1 MGALEIIA
9 VMLGL
14 INITLIVRRS
24 VWNYPFG
31 IAMVT
36 LYAQIFHEARLYSD
50 ALLQIFFFIVQIYG
64 WWYWRRGKAQ
74 AGDVVVEA
82 LSNRARLTWAV
93 GLAAAIG
100 LWGWMMATRTD
111 AAFPWW
117 DGAIA
122 MMSVAAQLLM
132 SRRYLENWVLWILV
146 DCLAVGLYWVKDLH
160 LTAALY
166 VVFLALSIWG
176 LEEWMRVRA
185 RAGAAA

>member
-1 MGALEIIA
+1 MSALEIIA
-9 VMLGL
+9 VILGV
-14 INITLIVRRS
+14 INIVLIARRS
-24 VWNYPFG
+24 IWNYPFG
-31 IAMVT
+31 IVMVA
-36 LYAQIFHEARLYSD
+36 LYARIFLEARLYSD
-50 ALLQIFFFIVQIYG
+50 ALLQIFFFVVQFYG
-64 WWYWRRGKAQ
+64 WWYWRRGKAVD
-74 AGDVVVEA
+74 GDVVVEA
-82 LSNRARLTWAV
+82 LSTWARL
-93 GLAAAIG
+93 GLAAGLAVAIL
-100 LWGWMMATRTD
+100 LWGGMMATQTD

-122 MMSVAAQLLM
+122 MMSVAAQWLM

-166 VVFLALSIWG
+166 MVFLALSIWG